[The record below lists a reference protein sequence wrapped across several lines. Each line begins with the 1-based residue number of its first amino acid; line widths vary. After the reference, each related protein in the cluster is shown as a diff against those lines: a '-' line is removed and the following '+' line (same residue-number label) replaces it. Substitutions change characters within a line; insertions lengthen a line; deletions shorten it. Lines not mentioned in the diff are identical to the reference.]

1 MISVSNCDGL
11 ERVGPSL
18 YSRGLQGGVLFCN
31 NDHCSVSDCDGL
43 ERIGPCIVG
52 SKEEFYPGG
61 VEEGSEH
68 TLYRYIHTVT
78 L

>member
-1 MISVSNCDGL
+1 MISVSN
-11 ERVGPSL
+11 
-18 YSRGLQGGVLFCN
+18 
-31 NDHCSVSDCDGL
+31 CDGL